1 MDLLL
6 IGDGGRYIDLSKA
19 HKVDLGGATYWESA
33 GVWIRQQAGSSRG
46 QLQPERE
53 AFLAFMRQGRF
64 TEAGKYFP
72 ELFKDSSLDGAR
84 LVNFLPV
91 EDGSRYID
99 LSKADKVDLDGATY
113 YKSAGAWVRQQA
125 GSSRGQL
132 LPEREAFQAFMRQ
145 GRFTEA
151 RKHFPELF
159 KDGSKVQAVRQPDK
173 HSYAKAK
180 TISRFTAVGILGL
193 LFAAYIAAVVT
204 GNISPGHQLSTADVI
219 AAIFVAVAIGLLLRA
234 EFLRDIQE
242 FGFGGLNVKMRNK
255 VQDLEETQKDQSKE
269 LEELRFTLLL
279 LVTDNERKHL
289 ETSLRATLP
298 NINVMIRCKRSCAA
312 SGRSA

>member
-72 ELFKDSSLDGAR
+72 ELFKDS
-84 LVNFLPV
+84 
-91 EDGSRYID
+91 
-99 LSKADKVDLDGATY
+99 
-113 YKSAGAWVRQQA
+113 
-125 GSSRGQL
+125 
-132 LPEREAFQAFMRQ
+132 
-145 GRFTEA
+145 
-151 RKHFPELF
+151 
-159 KDGSKVQAVRQPDK
+159 SKVQAVRQPDK